1 MTRIS
6 SLFVATTLA
15 ILPISAFA
23 QQNAVPVKTAAPV
36 TMTTAAPATT
46 APIVDKTATAKVPA
60 LTTPALATP
69 STTPPATTPTA
80 TTPTATT
87 PTATTPTATTT
98 ANVTQPAK
106 SDVKVPATG
115 KKTEVHG
122 MNTVTSHHA
131 KATVPAKTAEP
142 AKS

>member
-87 PTATTPTATTT
+87 PTATTT